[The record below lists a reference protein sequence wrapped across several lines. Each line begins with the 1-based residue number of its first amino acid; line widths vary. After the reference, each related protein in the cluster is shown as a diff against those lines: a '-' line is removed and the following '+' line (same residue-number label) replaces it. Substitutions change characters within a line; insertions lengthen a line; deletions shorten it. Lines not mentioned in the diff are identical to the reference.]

1 MQKKA
6 EFILAIDQGTTGTRA
21 AIVSDNGNLI
31 ATSYKEISQKYPMEG
46 WVEQNPEAI
55 FKSVLHTT
63 QKVVQDMDISFSNIR
78 SIGITN
84 QRETTVLWDKSTGE
98 TFGNAI
104 VWQCNRTQEIC
115 DSIIQTG
122 VKDRIRKITGLPLD
136 PYFSAS
142 KISWIIDKY
151 PNIRESIKN
160 ETLMFGTIDTW
171 LIWKLTNGK
180 FHITDTTNASRTLLF
195 DINTL
200 DWSDELLDIFDIPR
214 FILPEV
220 VPSSGDLAI
229 T

>member
-21 AIVSDNGNLI
+21 AIVSDTGNLI

-63 QKVVQDMDISFSNIR
+63 QKVVQDMDISFSDIR

-104 VWQCNRTQEIC
+104 VWQCNRSQEIC
-115 DSIIQTG
+115 DSIIQLEL
-122 VKDRIRKITGLPLD
+122 KIE
-136 PYFSAS
+136 FA
-142 KISWIIDKY
+142 K
-151 PNIRESIKN
+151 
-160 ETLMFGTIDTW
+160 
-171 LIWKLTNGK
+171 
-180 FHITDTTNASRTLLF
+180 
-195 DINTL
+195 
-200 DWSDELLDIFDIPR
+200 LLDCPWTPIFLRVR
-214 FILPEV
+214 FLGSLITILILENL
-220 VPSSGDLAI
+220 SEMKH
-229 T
+229 

>member
-21 AIVSDNGNLI
+21 AIVSDTGNLI

-46 WVEQNPEAI
+46 WVEQNPEEI
-55 FKSVLHTT
+55 LKSVFHTT
-63 QKVVQDMDISFSNIR
+63 HKVVQDMNISFSDIR

-104 VWQCNRTQEIC
+104 VWQCNRSQEIC

-122 VKDRIRKITGLPLD
+122 VEDRIRKITGLPLD

-142 KISWIIDKY
+142 KISWSNY
-151 PNIRESIKN
+151 VS
-160 ETLMFGTIDTW
+160 
-171 LIWKLTNGK
+171 
-180 FHITDTTNASRTLLF
+180 F
-195 DINTL
+195 DI
-200 DWSDELLDIFDIPR
+200 
-214 FILPEV
+214 
-220 VPSSGDLAI
+220 
-229 T
+229 